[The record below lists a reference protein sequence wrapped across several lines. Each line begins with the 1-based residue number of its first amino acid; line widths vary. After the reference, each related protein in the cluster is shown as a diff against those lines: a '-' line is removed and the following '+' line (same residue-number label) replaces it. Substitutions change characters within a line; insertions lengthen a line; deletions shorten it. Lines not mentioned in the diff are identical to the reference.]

1 MLLLNNSQQWPPKSY
16 EQDIYKNIFRSFDW
30 CLCPTGR
37 MPQLFCVFGD
47 FYVSGTE
54 DTEVTKS
61 LFIC

>member
-16 EQDIYKNIFRSFDW
+16 EQDIYKNIFRSFDR

-61 LFIC
+61 LFIR